1 MTNLNLNLALKTT
14 KKISKLW
21 VWKTK
26 TLLVGVALIVS
37 WVACLKIGFE
47 LKKYNNITN
56 LATTT
61 PAPTKAIVITN
72 NGSSNWSIFNPNF
85 GLYYSNPNID
95 VKRGLTY
102 AFNISSAGHPFWI
115 KTNVNT
121 GTGNAYSTGIT
132 NNGIDNGTLTFTVP
146 FDAPSVLYYVC
157 QFHDS
162 MVGVINCL
170 D

>member
-14 KKISKLW
+14 KKINKLW

-37 WVACLKIGFE
+37 WVSCLKIGFE
-47 LKKYNNITN
+47 LKKCDNITN
-56 LATTT
+56 LVTIT
-61 PAPTKAIVITN
+61 PAPTKVIVITN
-72 NGSSNWSIFNPNF
+72 NGSSNWVIFNNNF
-85 GLYYSNPNID
+85 GLYYNNPNVD
-95 VKRGLTY
+95 VIRGLTY
-102 AFNISSAGHPFWI
+102 AFKVSSPGHPFWI

-121 GTGNAYSTGIT
+121 GTGNVYNTGVT

-162 MVGVINCL
+162 MLGVINCL